1 VSESDRCEAGTKS
14 THLGV
19 ALHYR
24 PFVLLVAATS
34 FELAPFDRFETLVCG
49 IGPVEAAVATALV
62 LSRTRPAAVLNI
74 GIAGA
79 RELEPG
85 ALVVGSEAVYCD
97 LTDPLSLLPRFDRI
111 GPDAKLLAA
120 ATAALPAAHVRV
132 IATTARVGDGAAH
145 ADVEAM
151 EGFAVLR
158 AAAAAGVPAL
168 ELRAISNGIG
178 DERSAWRLEEAMSAL
193 ARAVPRLLAA
203 LDA

>member
-1 VSESDRCEAGTKS
+1 MSESDRCKAGTKA

-34 FELAPFDRFETLVCG
+34 FELAPFDGVETLVCG
-49 IGPVEAAVATALV
+49 IGPVEAAIATAMELA
-62 LSRTRPAAVLNI
+62 RAHHAAVINI

-97 LTDPLSLLPRFDRI
+97 LTDPMSLLPRFDRI
-111 GPDAKLLAA
+111 APDAKLLAA
-120 ATAALPAAHVRV
+120 ATAALPDAHVRV

-145 ADVEAM
+145 AEVEAM
-151 EGFAVLR
+151 EGFGVLR
-158 AAAAAGVPAL
+158 AAAAAGIPAL
-168 ELRAISNGIG
+168 ELRAVSNGIG
-178 DERSAWRLEEAMSAL
+178 DERSGWRLEEAMSAL